1 MQTEYLQFMAFY
13 HFFFWNTNTDHA
25 ACSDCHMF
33 IRTIQAHS
41 RGNVNKAFR
50 TKGNSPNLWY
60 KAMHWHQHSTPKH
73 TITTKKLQEFTQ
85 ICKLNDTWKSLRC
98 VVFGLGLS
106 VKPHLNS
113 EPPITRSRS
122 LTIQRYRKPTHYP
135 VPDQLQQCTRGVF
148 LEQMQTCTACLREVN

>member
-1 MQTEYLQFMAFY
+1 
-13 HFFFWNTNTDHA
+13 
-25 ACSDCHMF
+25 
-33 IRTIQAHS
+33 
-41 RGNVNKAFR
+41 
-50 TKGNSPNLWY
+50 
-60 KAMHWHQHSTPKH
+60 MHWHQHSTPKH

-106 VKPHLNS
+106 VKPHLKLLKPNS
-113 EPPITRSRS
+113 EPPVTIG
-122 LTIQRYRKPTHYP
+122 LYNIQRYRKPTHYL